1 MKQFKDILK
10 TKRKDRDLK
19 QSELAQEIGIST
31 VSVSNWELGGIPTF
45 FSIDALADFFECSVD
60 ELCGRTGYTY
70 TPPKKMLEFKDIIY
84 KKIREYN
91 CDLNAFAEKIGVGY
105 SAVWGWVT
113 GKTYP
118 N

>member
-31 VSVSNWELGGIPTF
+31 VSISNWELGGIPTF

-84 KKIREYN
+84 KKNKGI
-91 CDLNAFAEKIGVGY
+91 
-105 SAVWGWVT
+105 
-113 GKTYP
+113 
-118 N
+118 